1 MKEPAELV
9 ADVARHLR
17 ANWHLETV
25 NRAGGGGTTWWPR
38 TYPLGLPRTQTELEA
53 SFTEIAEQS
62 DLVREWARRH
72 GLGVEEKLR
81 RVFTSTQTLP
91 TGVVVESVETAAR
104 VAGTEWVDRLAR
116 GSDRA
121 VVLAAL
127 LPHLGESIPRLVR
140 DLDSYGDVDFDLAC
154 RTALFFTDRA
164 NRQGRW
170 TTRQVPVEGLHTK
183 WLKPRAKLIA
193 RLAGVED
200 LGLLEDHPP
209 RIHFTYLDPVYR
221 AGGGRVHDSASVGDA
236 VVLPYEPQVVVISEN
251 KDTAVWF
258 PPVAGGVAVEGVGSG
273 GGTHAR
279 FDWIRNA
286 PLVFYWG
293 DMDADGLEILNGFR
307 LVGITALSLFMDLD
321 AYREFSR
328 FGVNADKSGNDLTSR
343 PPKDVKTLEA
353 GEKDLY
359 LALCS
364 PGWDGP
370 RRVEQERIPIERA
383 ATTVRSLAVVMT

>member
-1 MKEPAELV
+1 MKGPAEL
-9 ADVARHLR
+9 ATDVARHLR
-17 ANWHLETV
+17 ANWHVETV
-25 NRAGGGGTTWWPR
+25 NRASGGGTTWWPR
-38 TYPLGLPRTQTELEA
+38 TYPLGLPRTQSELEA

-81 RVFTSTQTLP
+81 RVFTSTQILA
-91 TGVVVESVETAAR
+91 TGVVVESVEMAAR

-121 VVLAAL
+121 AVLAAR
-127 LPHLGESIPRLVR
+127 LPHLGETIPRLVR
-140 DLDSYGDVDFDLAC
+140 DLDSYGDLDFDLAC
-154 RTALFFTDRA
+154 RTAVFFTDRA
-164 NRQGRW
+164 NRQARW

-193 RLAGVED
+193 RLVGVEG

-209 RIHFTYLDPVYR
+209 RIHFTYLDPGYL
-221 AGGGRVHDSASVGDA
+221 ADGGRVHDSASVGDA

-258 PPVAGGVAVEGVGSG
+258 PPVERGVAVEGVGSG

-279 FDWIRNA
+279 FDWIRDA

-307 LVGITALSLFMDLD
+307 LAGIKALSLFMDLD

-328 FGVNADKSGNDLTSR
+328 FGVNFDKSGNDLPPRS
-343 PPKDVKTLEA
+343 PKDVEKLEP
-353 GEKDLY
+353 GEQDLY
-359 LALCS
+359 LALCA

-370 RRVEQERIPIERA
+370 RRVEQERIPIARA
-383 ATTVRSLAVVMT
+383 AAMVRSLAAIP